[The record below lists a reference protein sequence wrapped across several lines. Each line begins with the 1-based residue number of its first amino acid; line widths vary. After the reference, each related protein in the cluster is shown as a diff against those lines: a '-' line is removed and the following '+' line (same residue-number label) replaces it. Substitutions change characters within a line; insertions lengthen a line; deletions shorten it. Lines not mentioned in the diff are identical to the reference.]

1 MSLQDIPSPLPGT
14 FYRRPSPGEAP
25 FVEPGATI
33 AAGAVVGIV
42 EVMKQ
47 FNQVDSPAG
56 GVVVE
61 ILVEDGEPVEAGQAL
76 LRIDV

>member
-14 FYRRPSPGEAP
+14 FYRRPSPDEAP

-33 AAGAVVGIV
+33 APGTVIGIV

-47 FNQVDSPAG
+47 FYHVDAPVG

-61 ILVEDGEPVEAGQAL
+61 ILVKDGEPVEAGQAL
-76 LRIDV
+76 LRIDA